1 MATDDTTG
9 KSSDVLT
16 SAASKLFDI
25 RIMIGGLFTLYGIM
39 LIIYGFFTS
48 KHDVQQASGI
58 HINTWLGAAMLIL
71 GIVFLVWARL
81 APPKHPD
88 PDKVDHTR
96 PAHH

>member
-1 MATDDTTG
+1 MATEQDST
-9 KSSDVLT
+9 KSTELVK

-48 KHDVQQASGI
+48 KHDLQQASGI
-58 HINTWLGAAMLIL
+58 HINLWLGGAMLAL
-71 GIVFLVWARL
+71 GIVFLLWARF
-81 APPKHPD
+81 APAKPPNPD
-88 PDKVDHTR
+88 TVDTSR